1 MLPLPGDSCPAGL
14 MLLHGPHV
22 LWSTL
27 PPYDSLA
34 LHRLA
39 TAALLPA
46 SRGKSVS
53 KRLASAASFR
63 SVLCAGSLLPP
74 RSQLG

>member
-1 MLPLPGDSCPAGL
+1 

-27 PPYDSLA
+27 PPDDSLA

-46 SRGKSVS
+46 SRGKSVG

-63 SVLCAGSLLPP
+63 
-74 RSQLG
+74 

>member
-1 MLPLPGDSCPAGL
+1 

-22 LWSTL
+22 LWNTL
-27 PPYDSLA
+27 APGDSLA

-46 SRGKSVS
+46 SKGKSVG

-63 SVLCAGSLLPP
+63 SDSCVLLSGSLVPP
-74 RSQLG
+74 SSQIG

>member
-1 MLPLPGDSCPAGL
+1 MSRLMMLPLPGGGCPAGL
-14 MLLHGPHV
+14 MLLHGAHV

-27 PPYDSLA
+27 APDDSLA

-46 SRGKSVS
+46 SKGKSAG

-63 SVLCAGSLLPP
+63 
-74 RSQLG
+74 